1 MTSILAMP
9 RLPTPIATRA
19 PGSSRA
25 ARPHSSRPARAA
37 ARTSASPR
45 FGKSCRTA
53 SNRDGSI
60 EVNDRIYYH
69 WPAGPNR
76 WKMCSGRLTTTGSM
90 RVTNKTASRWIGLA
104 ASLTLLALMMTPQVA
119 VGQAATQAPA
129 TPAGGPPQGPGRG
142 GRGGGVAF
150 GPPTTQT
157 RYDDYTGFTK
167 IFDGQT
173 FTN

>member
-1 MTSILAMP
+1 
-9 RLPTPIATRA
+9 
-19 PGSSRA
+19 
-25 ARPHSSRPARAA
+25 
-37 ARTSASPR
+37 
-45 FGKSCRTA
+45 
-53 SNRDGSI
+53 
-60 EVNDRIYYH
+60 
-69 WPAGPNR
+69 
-76 WKMCSGRLTTTGSM
+76 MCSGRLTTTGSL

-119 VGQAATQAPA
+119 VGQGATQAPA

-173 FTN
+173 FTNWNGERDVWSIVDGMLHADTTKTDRKSVV